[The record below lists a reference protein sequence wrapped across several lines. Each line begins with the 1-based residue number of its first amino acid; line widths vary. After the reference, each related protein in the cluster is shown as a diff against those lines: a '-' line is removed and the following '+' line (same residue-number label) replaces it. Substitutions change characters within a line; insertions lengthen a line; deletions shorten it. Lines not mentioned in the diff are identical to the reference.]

1 MRFFLRIWAT
11 TLIVAKRIWSQ
22 PGLAAASVVG
32 LVTSIALVISIPL
45 YSDAVFNRTLRE
57 DISQIDTSG
66 QTVNRPPF
74 AFLFNYSGGV
84 NGDVSWEVIQPLDSF
99 MASSAA
105 PSLGLP
111 IKSVVRYIRTDPAG
125 LFPPDKTI
133 YSDQANLGWVS
144 LGFYSNLENHIT
156 LLQGKFPAPSAR
168 GSQDP
173 VDVLVSSAL
182 ADKLGLQVGERYLA
196 MVPGKTPAG
205 NNKYYQIPVRVSG
218 IWEATDAREDFW
230 FIPPAQMST
239 LFFMPQ
245 ESFINRVSPV
255 VPNEIFSGFWYL
267 VVDGA
272 GVRSD
277 NVDLLLARIQ
287 SLESQAEALLPKV
300 GLDVSPVAVLNQ
312 YSQSVKQ
319 LTILL
324 YAFSIPILG
333 LILAF
338 IVLVA
343 GLSVDRQRNEIAVLR
358 SRGGTSWQIM
368 GITAVESMLLALVGL
383 AVGLPVAMLV
393 ARLIGQTRSFM
404 SFFASSTLQVNLTTA
419 ALWAG
424 LAAVAITLVAEVV
437 PAVGA
442 SRHTIVSYKQ
452 ERARLMRLPWWQ
464 RVFLDFF
471 LLFPAG
477 YGAYLLR
484 QQGSL
489 VAQAAGAAGDP
500 FRNPLLFLVPA
511 LSILA
516 LALLFL
522 RLIPPILAGVAWV
535 AGRTSSVGLTMAA
548 RHLARTPGSYN
559 TPLVILILTLS
570 LSAYTGSLAQTLD
583 LHLYDQTY
591 YQVGADMIF
600 TEVGQRTSAG
610 FSKTS
615 SATGGNWFFFPVT
628 DYLKVAGV
636 KMATRVGNYDA
647 GVEAG
652 TQGMEAGHFFGVDRL
667 DFPKAA
673 FWRRD
678 FSPSNLGELMNDLA
692 AQDNGV
698 LLSRDFMNTYDIH
711 VGDPIQVLVNTFE
724 TNTRLDMKVVG
735 SVDMFPTWY
744 PDQGPLFVGNLD
756 YLFESAGQEFPYQ
769 VWLKTDSA
777 VDPTVIGEKNLKVIN
792 VTAIG
797 WDSSQLLIAKEQ
809 QRPERQGVFGMLFIG
824 FAAAAVLT
832 VLGFLLYVLF
842 SFRRR
847 FIELG
852 VLRASGLSISQMAS
866 YMVCELAFL
875 LLLGCGAGTALGT
888 WMSYLFIPYLQI
900 GTDAASRIPPFQVVI
915 AWPAIFQIYALF
927 TGLFVITLVVLVLLL
942 WRMKIFQA
950 IKLGET
956 V

>member
-11 TLIVAKRIWSQ
+11 TLIVAKRIGSQ
-22 PGLAAASVVG
+22 PGLAAASLVG

-45 YSDAVFNRTLRE
+45 YSEAVFNRTLRE
-57 DISQIDTSG
+57 DIAQKDTSG
-66 QTVNRPPF
+66 QMVNRPPF

-84 NGDVSWEVIQPLDSF
+84 NGNVSWEVAQPLDSL

-111 IKSVVRYIRTDPAG
+111 VKSVVRYVRTDPAG
-125 LFPPDKTI
+125 LFAADKTV

-144 LGFYSNLENHIT
+144 LGFYSNLADHID
-156 LLQGKFPAPSAR
+156 LLQGNFPAPSPR

-173 VDVLVSSAL
+173 VEVLISSTL
-182 ADKLGLQVGERYLA
+182 VDKLGAQVGEQFMA
-196 MVPGKTPAG
+196 MVPGKTSTG
-205 NNKYYQIPVRVSG
+205 SSKFYQIPVRVSG

-230 FIPPAQMST
+230 FIPPSQMST
-239 LFFMPQ
+239 LLFMPQ

-267 VVDGA
+267 VVDGG

-277 NVDLLLARIQ
+277 NVDLLLRRIQ
-287 SLESQAEALLPKV
+287 NLESQAKNLLPNTSM
-300 GLDVSPVAVLNQ
+300 DVSPVAALYQ
-312 YSQSVKQ
+312 YRQSVNQ

-368 GITAVESMLLALVGL
+368 GITAVESALLALVGL

-393 ARLIGQTRSFM
+393 AHLIGQTRSFM
-404 SFFASSTLQVNLTTA
+404 SFFSDSTLQVNLTTA
-419 ALWAG
+419 ALWSG
-424 LAAVAITLVAEVV
+424 LAAVAITLVAEVI
-437 PAVGA
+437 PAFGA

-464 RVFLDFF
+464 RVYVDV
-471 LLFPAG
+471 LLLIPAG

-489 VAQAAGAAGDP
+489 VAQVAGAAGDP

-522 RLIPPILAGVAWV
+522 RLIPPFLAGVAWV
-535 AGRTSSVGLTMAA
+535 AGRTGSVGLTMAA
-548 RHLARTPGSYN
+548 RHLSRTPGSYN

-583 LHLYDQTY
+583 QHLYDQTY

-600 TEVGQRTSAG
+600 TEVGQRTFGGSA
-610 FSKTS
+610 TS
-615 SATGGNWFFFPVT
+615 SSPGSGEWFFFPVS
-628 DYLKVAGV
+628 DYLKVSGV
-636 KMATRVGNYDA
+636 QAATRVGNYDA
-647 GVEAG
+647 GIEAG
-652 TQGMEAGHFFGVDRL
+652 PQGMDPGRFIGVDRL
-667 DFPKAA
+667 DFPKVA

-678 FSPSNLGELMNDLA
+678 FSNNNLGELMNDLA

-698 LLSRDFMNTYDIH
+698 LLTQEYMNAHGIH
-711 VGDPIQVLVNTFE
+711 VGDLVQVLVNTFE

-735 SVDMFPTWY
+735 GLDMFPTWY
-744 PDQGPLFVGNLD
+744 PNQGALFVGNLD
-756 YLFESAGQEFPYQ
+756 YLFEAAGQEFPYQ
-769 VWLKTDSA
+769 VWLKTNPA
-777 VDPTVIGEKNLKVIN
+777 VDPTLIGEKNLKVIN

-797 WDSSQLLIAKEQ
+797 WDSSQLRIAKEQ

-852 VLRASGLSISQMAS
+852 VLRASGLSISQMTS

-875 LLLGCGAGTALGT
+875 LLLGGGAGTGLGA

-900 GTDAASRIPPFQVVI
+900 GTDASSRIPPFQVII

-927 TGLFVITLVVLVLLL
+927 TALFVITLAVLVLLL

>member
-1 MRFFLRIWAT
+1 MRFFLRVWAT

-32 LVTSIALVISIPL
+32 LITSIALVISIPL

-57 DISQIDTSG
+57 DIAQKDTSG

-84 NGDVSWEVIQPLDSF
+84 SGNVSWDMVQPLDSY
-99 MASSAA
+99 MASRAA

-111 IKSVVRYIRTDPAG
+111 IKSVVRYIRTDPSG
-125 LFPPDKTI
+125 LFPPDKTV

-144 LGFYSNLENHIT
+144 LGFYSNLADHIT
-156 LLQGKFPAPSAR
+156 LLQGKFPAPSPQ
-168 GSQDP
+168 GSQDA
-173 VDVLVSSAL
+173 VEVLVSSAQ
-182 ADKLGLQVGERYLA
+182 ADKIGAQVGEQFLA
-196 MVPGKTPAG
+196 MVPGKSPSG
-205 NNKYYQIPVRVSG
+205 SSKFYQIPLRISG

-230 FIPPAQMST
+230 FIPPSQMSAI
-239 LFFMPQ
+239 LFMPQ
-245 ESFINRVSPV
+245 ESFVNRVSPV
-255 VPNEIFSGFWYL
+255 VPNEIFSGFWYV

-277 NVDLLLARIQ
+277 NVDLLLGRIQ
-287 SLESQAEALLPKV
+287 GMESQAKTLLPSV
-300 GLDVSPVAVLNQ
+300 GLDISPVATLFQ
-312 YSQSVKQ
+312 YRQSVRQ

-368 GITAVESMLLALVGL
+368 GITAVESLLLSLVGL

-404 SFFASSTLQVNLTTA
+404 SFFTNSTLQVNLTLA

-464 RVFLDFF
+464 RVFLDV
-471 LLFPAG
+471 LLLIPAG

-522 RLIPPILAGVAWV
+522 RLIPPFLAGVAWV

-548 RHLARTPGSYN
+548 RHLSRTPGSYN
-559 TPLVILILTLS
+559 TPLIILILTLS

-583 LHLYDQTY
+583 RHLYDQTY
-591 YQVGADMIF
+591 YQVGADMKF
-600 TEVGQRTSAG
+600 TEVGQRTSG
-610 FSKTS
+610 
-615 SATGGNWFFFPVT
+615 SATASSSTTSRWFFFPVT
-628 DYLKVAGV
+628 DYLKVDGV
-636 KMATRVGNYDA
+636 KMAARVGSYDA
-647 GVEAG
+647 GVEVG
-652 TQGMEAGHFFGVDRL
+652 TEGMESGRFIGVDRL
-667 DFPKAA
+667 DFPRVA

-678 FSPSNLGELMNDLA
+678 FSTSNLGELMNNLA
-692 AQDNGV
+692 AQENGV
-698 LLSRDFMNTYDIH
+698 LLSTDFMNAYGIH
-711 VGDPIQVLVNTFE
+711 VDDSIQVLVNTFE
-724 TNTRLDMKVVG
+724 SNTRLNMKVVG
-735 SVDMFPTWY
+735 GVKMFPTWY

-756 YLFESAGQEFPYQ
+756 YLFESAGQQFPYQ
-769 VWLKTDSA
+769 VWLKTNPT
-777 VDPTVIGEKNLKVIN
+777 VDPAVIGEKNLKVIN

-797 WDSSQLLIAKEQ
+797 WDSSQLDIAKEQ

-875 LLLGCGAGTALGT
+875 LLLGGGAGTALGT

-900 GTDAASRIPPFQVVI
+900 GTDVASRIPPFQVII

>member
-22 PGLAAASVVG
+22 PGLAAASLVG
-32 LVTSIALVISIPL
+32 LVTSIALVISIPI

-66 QTVNRPPF
+66 QMVNRPPF

-84 NGDVSWEVIQPLDSF
+84 NGDVSWEVVQPLDSF
-99 MASSAA
+99 MANSAA
-105 PSLGLP
+105 LSLGLP
-111 IKSVVRYIRTDPAG
+111 VKSVVRYIRTDPAA
-125 LFPPDKTI
+125 LLPPDNAI
-133 YSDQANLGWVS
+133 YSDLANLGWVS
-144 LGFYSNLENHIT
+144 LGFYSNLADHVT
-156 LLQGKFPAPSAR
+156 LLQGKFPAPSLR

-173 VDVLVSSAL
+173 VEVLVSSGL

-205 NNKYYQIPVRVSG
+205 NSKYFQIPVIISG
-218 IWEATDAREDFW
+218 IWEATDAHEDFS

-245 ESFINRVSPV
+245 ESFINRISPV

-267 VVDGA
+267 VMDGV

-277 NVDLLLARIQ
+277 NVDILLGRIQ
-287 SLESQAEALLPKV
+287 GLKSRAATLLPNV
-300 GLDVSPVAVLNQ
+300 GLDVSPAAVLNQ
-312 YSQSVKQ
+312 YSHSVKQ

-368 GITAVESMLLALVGL
+368 GITAVEGLLLALVGL

-404 SFFASSTLQVNLTTA
+404 SFFASSTLQVNLTTT

-437 PAVGA
+437 PALGA

-464 RVFLDFF
+464 RVFLDV
-471 LLFPAG
+471 LLLIPAG

-522 RLIPPILAGVAWV
+522 RLIPPFLAGVAWV
-535 AGRTSSVGLTMAA
+535 AGRTGSVGLTMAA
-548 RHLARTPGSYN
+548 RHLSRTPGSYN

-591 YQVGADMIF
+591 YQVGADMKF
-600 TEVGQRTSAG
+600 TEVGQRTSFG
-610 FSKTS
+610 S
-615 SATGGNWFFFPVT
+615 SAPGGNWFFFPIT

-636 KMATRVGNYDA
+636 KMATRVGSYDA

-652 TQGMEAGHFFGVDRL
+652 TQGMESGHFFGVDRL
-667 DFPKAA
+667 DFPKVA

-678 FSPSNLGELMNDLA
+678 FSTSNLGELMNDLA

-698 LLSRDFMNTYDIH
+698 LLSRDFMNAHGIH
-711 VGDPIQVLVNTFE
+711 VGDPIQVLVNAFE

-735 SVDMFPTWY
+735 SLDMFPTWY

-756 YLFESAGQEFPYQ
+756 YFFESAGEQFPYQ
-769 VWLKTDSA
+769 VWLKTDPA
-777 VDPTVIGEKNLKVIN
+777 VNPTVIGEKNLKVIN

-797 WDSSQLLIAKEQ
+797 WDSSQLNIAKEQ

-875 LLLGCGAGTALGT
+875 LLLGGGAGTGLGA

-900 GTDAASRIPPFQVVI
+900 GTDAASRIPPFQVII

>member
-1 MRFFLRIWAT
+1 MRFFLRVWAT
-11 TLIVAKRIWSQ
+11 ILIVAKRIGSQ

-32 LVTSIALVISIPL
+32 LIISIALVISIPL

-57 DISQIDTSG
+57 DISQKDTSG

-84 NGDVSWEVIQPLDSF
+84 NGNVSWDVVQPLDSF
-99 MASSAA
+99 MSTRAAS
-105 PSLGLP
+105 SLGLP
-111 IKSVVRYIRTDPAG
+111 VKAVVRYVRTDPAG
-125 LFPPDKTI
+125 LFPPDRTV
-133 YSDQANLGWVS
+133 YSDQANLGWLS
-144 LGFYSNLENHIT
+144 LGFYSDLENHIT
-156 LLQGKFPAPSAR
+156 LLQGKFPRPSPP
-168 GSQDP
+168 GSQDA
-173 VDVLVSSAL
+173 VEVLLSSSL
-182 ADKLGLQVGERYLA
+182 ADKLGAQVGEQFLA
-196 MVPGKTPAG
+196 MLPGKTPSG
-205 NNKYYQIPVRVSG
+205 STKFYQIPVRISG
-218 IWEATDAREDFW
+218 VWEATNTREDFW
-230 FIPPAQMST
+230 FIPPGQLST
-239 LFFMPQ
+239 LLFMPQ
-245 ESFINRVSPV
+245 ESFINRVSPL
-255 VPNEIFSGFWYL
+255 VPSEIFSGFWYL
-267 VVDGA
+267 VVDGS

-277 NVDLLLARIQ
+277 NVDSLLGRIQ
-287 SLESQAEALLPKV
+287 SLETQATTLLPDL
-300 GLDVSPVAVLNQ
+300 GLDISPVAALYQ
-312 YSQSVKQ
+312 YRQSVNQ

-368 GITAVESMLLALVGL
+368 GITAIESTLLALVGL
-383 AVGLPVAMLV
+383 AVGLPLAMLV

-404 SFFASSTLQVNLTTA
+404 SFFADSTLQVNLTTA

-437 PAVGA
+437 PAVDA

-464 RVFLDFF
+464 RAFLDV
-471 LLFPAG
+471 LLLVPAG
-477 YGAYLLR
+477 YGAYMLR

-511 LSILA
+511 LTILA

-522 RLIPPILAGVAWV
+522 RLIPPFLAGVAWV
-535 AGRTSSVGLTMAA
+535 AARTSSVGLTMAA
-548 RHLARTPGSYN
+548 RHLSRTPGSYN
-559 TPLVILILTLS
+559 TPLIILILTLS

-583 LHLYDQTY
+583 HHLHDQTY
-591 YQVGADMIF
+591 YQIGADMKF
-600 TEVGQRTSAG
+600 TEVGQKSFGKSATTTSN
-610 FSKTS
+610 TS
-615 SATGGNWFFFPVT
+615 SAWFFFPVT

-636 KMATRVGNYDA
+636 KMATRVGIYDA
-647 GVEAG
+647 GIENGA
-652 TQGMEAGHFFGVDRL
+652 QGMDPGQFIGVDRL
-667 DFPKAA
+667 DFPKVA

-692 AQDNGV
+692 TQDNGV
-698 LLSRDFMNTYDIH
+698 LLTREYMASHGLH
-711 VGDPIQVLVNTFE
+711 VGDAVQISVNTFE
-724 TNTRLDMKVVG
+724 TNTRLNMIVVG
-735 SVDMFPTWY
+735 GLDMFPSWY
-744 PDQGPLFVGNLD
+744 PDQGVLFVGNLN
-756 YLFESAGQEFPYQ
+756 YLFESAGQQFPYQ
-769 VWLKTDSA
+769 VWLKTDPS
-777 VDPTVIGEKNLKVIN
+777 VDPTEIGEQNLKTIN
-792 VTAIG
+792 LTAIG
-797 WDSSQLLIAKEQ
+797 WDAAQLRIAKEQ

-824 FAAAAVLT
+824 FSAAAVLT

-852 VLRASGLSISQMAS
+852 VLRASGLSIGQMAS
-866 YMVCELAFL
+866 YMICELAFL
-875 LLLGCGAGTALGT
+875 LLLGGGAGTALGT

-900 GTDAASRIPPFQVVI
+900 GTDAASRIPPFQVII

-927 TGLFVITLVVLVLLL
+927 MGLFVITLVVLVLLL

>member
-22 PGLAAASVVG
+22 PGLAGAALVG

-45 YSDAVFNRTLRE
+45 YADAVFNRTLRE
-57 DISQIDTSG
+57 DITKKDTSG

-84 NGDVSWEVIQPLDSF
+84 NGNVSWEVIQPLDSF

-111 IKSVVRYIRTDPAG
+111 VKSVMRYVRTDPAG
-125 LFPPDKTI
+125 LFPPDNAV

-144 LGFYSNLENHIT
+144 LGFYSNLADHIT
-156 LLQGKFPAPSAR
+156 LLQGNFPQPSPR
-168 GSQDP
+168 DSQDP
-173 VDVLVSSAL
+173 VEVLVSSSL
-182 ADKLGLQVGERYLA
+182 AVKMGLQVGEQFLA

-205 NNKYYQIPVRVSG
+205 STRFFQIPVRISG

-230 FIPPAQMST
+230 FIPPSQLSA

-267 VVDGA
+267 IVDGT

-277 NVDLLLARIQ
+277 TVGALLGRIQ
-287 SLESQAEALLPKV
+287 DLISRAGALLPNV

-312 YSQSVKQ
+312 YSQSVRQ

-343 GLSVDRQRNEIAVLR
+343 GLTVDRQRNEIAVLR
-358 SRGGTSWQIM
+358 SRGGTAWQIM
-368 GITAVESMLLALVGL
+368 GITAVESLLLALVGL
-383 AVGLPVAMLV
+383 AVGIPVAMLV

-404 SFFASSTLQVNLTTA
+404 SFFTGSSLQVNLTMT

-424 LAAVAITLVAEVV
+424 LAAVAITLLAEVV

-452 ERARLMRLPWWQ
+452 DRARLMRLPWWQ
-464 RVFLDFF
+464 RIFLDV
-471 LLFPAG
+471 LLLIPAG

-511 LSILA
+511 LTILA

-522 RLIPPILAGVAWV
+522 RLIPPILAGVAWA
-535 AGRTSSVGLTMAA
+535 AGRTGNVGLTMAA
-548 RHLARTPGSYN
+548 RHLSRTPGSYN
-559 TPLVILILTLS
+559 TPLIILILTLS

-583 LHLYDQTY
+583 RHLYDQTY
-591 YQVGADMIF
+591 YKVGADMKF

-610 FSKTS
+610 FSTKADGS
-615 SATGGNWFFFPVT
+615 GGNWFFFPVT
-628 DYLKVAGV
+628 DYLKVPGV
-636 KMATRVGNYDA
+636 RTATRVGIYDA
-647 GVEAG
+647 GVESG
-652 TQGMEAGHFFGVDRL
+652 PSGMESGHFVGIDRL
-667 DFPKAA
+667 DFPRTA

-678 FSPSNLGELMNDLA
+678 FSSANLGELMNNLA
-692 AQDNGV
+692 AQENGV
-698 LLSRDFMNTYDIH
+698 LVTADFMRSH
-711 VGDPIQVLVNTFE
+711 GVSVGDTIQVLVNTFE
-724 TNTRLDMKVVG
+724 SNTRLDMKVVG
-735 SVDMFPTWY
+735 RLDMFPTWY
-744 PDQGPLFVGNLD
+744 PDQGRLFVGNLD
-756 YLFESAGQEFPYQ
+756 YLFESAGQQFPYQ
-769 VWLKTDSA
+769 VWLKTDPA
-777 VDPTVIGEKNLKVIN
+777 IDPAVIGEKNLRVIN
-792 VTAIG
+792 ITAIG
-797 WDSSQLLIAKEQ
+797 WDSAQLQIAKEQ

-852 VLRASGLSISQMAS
+852 VLRASGLSITQMAS
-866 YMVCELAFL
+866 YMIYELAFL
-875 LLLGCGAGTALGT
+875 LLLGGGAGTALGT

-900 GTDAASRIPPFQVVI
+900 GTDAASRIPPFQVII